1 VNTTHSDIRLV
12 FWGTYDKGKPR
23 VRILIRGLRENNASI
38 SECHSDVWS
47 NVEDKSQITGFV
59 SHIILIFRWLGSYP
73 SLVWRFLRMPR
84 HDAVIV
90 PYMGQLDVLVLWP
103 FAKARGIPIVWDAF
117 ISLYNTVVEDRKL
130 ISRWNPLAKII
141 FYWEWLACKAAD
153 IIILDTQAHAD
164 YFVETFRVPTDKVHT
179 VFVGA
184 EPEFFSRDDKMITVD
199 PDNLTILFYGQFIPL
214 HGIETIVRAAKLSRN
229 DNLRWIII
237 GKGQE
242 EKKISSMLKNE
253 PLENLTWLPWV
264 NYDELIDWIRKSDI
278 CLGIFGDT
286 DKASRVIPNKVFQ
299 IIMAGKPLIT
309 RDSPAIKELLNAD
322 MPGVRLIPPSDPHA
336 LIAAVE
342 ELAYLKNTTGL
353 HQEIYNTILPV
364 SIGKQLIRIIKTLCS
379 PI

>member
-1 VNTTHSDIRLV
+1 MRLV

-59 SHIILIFRWLGSYP
+59 SHIILIFRWLSSYP
-73 SLVWRFLRMPR
+73 SLVWRFVRMPR

-103 FAKARGIPIVWDAF
+103 FAKARRIPIVCDAF
-117 ISLYNTVVEDRKL
+117 ISLYSTVVEDRKL
-130 ISRWNPLAKII
+130 IGRWNPLSKII
-141 FYWEWLACKAAD
+141 FFWEWLACKAAD

-164 YFVETFRVPTDKVHT
+164 YFVETFRVPTAKVHT

-184 EPEFFSRDDKMITVD
+184 EPEFFSRNDKMITVD
-199 PDNLTILFYGQFIPL
+199 SDNLTILFYGQFIPL
-214 HGIETIVRAAKLSRN
+214 HGIDTIVRAAKLSRN

-242 EKKISSMLKNE
+242 DKKISSMLKDE
-253 PLENLTWLPWV
+253 PLNNLTWLPWV

-278 CLGIFGDT
+278 CLGIFGDS

-309 RDSPAIKELLNAD
+309 RDSPAIEELLNAD

-342 ELAYLKNTTGL
+342 ELANFKNTTGL

-364 SIGKQLIRIIKTLCS
+364 SIGKQLIRHIETLCS

>member
-1 VNTTHSDIRLV
+1 VDTTHSDIRLV

-23 VRILIRGLRENNASI
+23 VRILIRGLRENNVGI
-38 SECHSDVWS
+38 SECHSNVWS
-47 NVEDKSQITGFV
+47 KVEDKSQFTGFI
-59 SHIILIFRWLGSYP
+59 SWLILIFRWLGSYP
-73 SLVWRFLRMPR
+73 SLVWRFVRMPR

-90 PYMGQLDVLVLWP
+90 PYMGHLDVLVLWP

-117 ISLYNTVVEDRKL
+117 ISLHNTVVEDRKL
-130 ISRWNPLAKII
+130 ISRWNPLSKII
-141 FYWEWLACKAAD
+141 FFWEWVACKAAD
-153 IIILDTQAHAD
+153 IILLDTQAHAD
-164 YFVETFRVPTDKVHT
+164 YFVETFSVPTDKVHT

-184 EPEFFSRDDKMITVD
+184 EPEFFSPGHSSSTEESDY
-199 PDNLTILFYGQFIPL
+199 LTLLFYGQFIPL
-214 HGIETIVRAAKLSRN
+214 HGIETIVRAARLTSN

-242 EKKISSMLKNE
+242 ENKIRSMLKDE
-253 PLENLTWLPWV
+253 PLSNLTWLPWV
-264 NYDELIDWIRKSDI
+264 NYDELIAWIRKSDI

-309 RDSPAIKELLNAD
+309 RDSPAIKELLSAD
-322 MPGVRLIPPSDPHA
+322 MPGVCLIPPSDPYA

-342 ELAYLKNTTGL
+342 ELAQLKSTAGF
-353 HQEIYNTILPV
+353 HQEIYRTILPV
-364 SIGKQLIRIIKTLCS
+364 SIGKQLIRHIETLCS

>member
-1 VNTTHSDIRLV
+1 MRLV

-59 SHIILIFRWLGSYP
+59 SHIILIFRWLSSYP
-73 SLVWRFLRMPR
+73 SLVWRFVRMPR

-103 FAKARGIPIVWDAF
+103 FAKARRIPIVWDAF
-117 ISLYNTVVEDRKL
+117 ISLYSTVVEDRKL
-130 ISRWNPLAKII
+130 IGRWNPLSKII
-141 FYWEWLACKAAD
+141 FFWEWLACKAAD

-164 YFVETFRVPTDKVHT
+164 YFVETFRVPTAKVHT

-184 EPEFFSRDDKMITVD
+184 EPEFFSRNDKMITVD
-199 PDNLTILFYGQFIPL
+199 SDNLTILFYGQFIPL
-214 HGIETIVRAAKLSRN
+214 HGIDTIVRAAKLSRN

-242 EKKISSMLKNE
+242 DKKISSMLKDE
-253 PLENLTWLPWV
+253 PLNNLTWLPWV

-278 CLGIFGDT
+278 CLGIFGDS

-309 RDSPAIKELLNAD
+309 RDSPAIEELLNAD

-342 ELAYLKNTTGL
+342 ELANFKNTTGL

-364 SIGKQLIRIIKTLCS
+364 SIGKQLIRHIETLCS

>member
-1 VNTTHSDIRLV
+1 VNTDHSDMRLV

-73 SLVWRFLRMPR
+73 SLVWRFMRMPR
-84 HDAVIV
+84 HNAVIV
-90 PYMGQLDVLVLWP
+90 LYMGQLDVLLLWP

-117 ISLYNTVVEDRKL
+117 ISLYSTVVEDRKL
-130 ISRWNPLAKII
+130 IGRWNPLSKII
-141 FYWEWLACKAAD
+141 FFWEWLACKAAD

-164 YFVETFRVPTDKVHT
+164 YFVETFRVPTAKVRT

-184 EPEFFSRDDKMITVD
+184 EPEFFSRNDKMITVD
-199 PDNLTILFYGQFIPL
+199 SDNLTILFYGQFIPL

-242 EKKISSMLKNE
+242 EKKSNSMLKVE
-253 PLENLTWLPWV
+253 PLKNLTRLPWV

-322 MPGVRLIPPSDPHA
+322 MPGVRLIPPSDPIA

-342 ELAYLKNTTGL
+342 ELANLKNTKGL
-353 HQEIYNTILPV
+353 HQEIYRTILPV
-364 SIGKQLIRIIKTLCS
+364 SIGKQLIRHIETLCS

>member
-1 VNTTHSDIRLV
+1 MRVV

-23 VRILIRGLRENNASI
+23 VRILIRGLQENNASI

-47 NVEDKSQITGFV
+47 NVEDKSQITGF
-59 SHIILIFRWLGSYP
+59 IFPLILIFRWLESYP
-73 SLVWRFLRMPR
+73 SLDWRFVRMPR

-130 ISRWNPLAKII
+130 ISRWNPLSGIL
-141 FYWEWLACKAAD
+141 FFWEWLACKAAD
-153 IIILDTQAHAD
+153 VIILDTRAHAD
-164 YFVETFRVPTDKVHT
+164 YFVEKFGVPNAKART

-184 EPEFFSRDDKMITVD
+184 EPEFFSLNHNRPTVESD
-199 PDNLTILFYGQFIPL
+199 HLTILFYGQFIPL

-229 DNLRWIII
+229 DSLHWIII

-242 EKKISSMLKNE
+242 ENKISSMLKDE
-253 PLENLTWLPWV
+253 PLNNLTWLPWV

-309 RDSPAIKELLNAD
+309 RNSPAIKELLNAD
-322 MPGVRLIPPSDPHA
+322 MPGVRLIPPSDPYA
-336 LIAAVE
+336 LNAAVG
-342 ELAYLKNTTGL
+342 ELTHLKNTTGF
-353 HQEIYNTILPV
+353 HQEIYNNILPV
-364 SIGKQLIRIIKTLCS
+364 SIGKQLIKHIETYLADV
-379 PI
+379 

>member
-23 VRILIRGLRENNASI
+23 VRILVRGLQENNARV
-38 SECHSDVWS
+38 SECHSEVWD
-47 NVEDKSQITGFV
+47 NVEDKSQITDFIPR
-59 SHIILIFRWLGSYP
+59 IILIFRWLSRYP
-73 SLVWRFLRMPR
+73 SLVWRFVRMPR
-84 HDAVIV
+84 YDAVIV

-184 EPEFFSRDDKMITVD
+184 EPEFFSRTDKMLAVD
-199 PDNLTILFYGQFIPL
+199 PDILTILFYGQFIPL

-278 CLGIFGDT
+278 CLGIFGDS

-299 IIMAGKPLIT
+299 IIMSGKPLIT

-322 MPGVRLIPPSDPHA
+322 MPGVRLIPPSDPYA
-336 LIAAVE
+336 LIAAVG
-342 ELAYLKNTTGL
+342 ELAHLKNTTGH

-364 SIGKQLIRIIKTLCS
+364 SIGKQLIKHVETYLTDA
-379 PI
+379 

>member
-1 VNTTHSDIRLV
+1 MDTTHSDIRLV

-23 VRILIRGLRENNASI
+23 VRILIRGLQENNVSI
-38 SECHSDVWS
+38 SECHSDVWN
-47 NVEDKSQITGFV
+47 NVEDKSQITGF
-59 SHIILIFRWLGSYP
+59 IFPLILIFRWLGNYP
-73 SLVWRFLRMPR
+73 SLVWRFVRMPK

-130 ISRWNPLAKII
+130 ITRWNPLSKII
-141 FYWEWLACKAAD
+141 FFWEWLACKAAD

-179 VFVGA
+179 VLVGA
-184 EPEFFSRDDKMITVD
+184 EPEFFSPNHSKPIKEADH
-199 PDNLTILFYGQFIPL
+199 LTLLFYGQFIPL
-214 HGIETIVRAAKLSRN
+214 HGIETIVRAARLSRN
-229 DNLRWIII
+229 DNLHWIII

-242 EKKISSMLKNE
+242 ENKIRAMLKDE
-253 PLENLTWLPWV
+253 PLNNLTWLPWV
-264 NYDELIDWIRKSDI
+264 NYDELITWIRKSDI

-336 LIAAVE
+336 LIAAIE
-342 ELAYLKNTTGL
+342 ELANLKNTTGF
-353 HQEIYNTILPV
+353 HQGIYNKILPV
-364 SIGKQLIRIIKTLCS
+364 SIGKKLIKHVETYLTDA
-379 PI
+379 